1 MIQKQTIVFG
11 IIHIS
16 KIRNALSLDK
26 RCDVAKIK
34 RFTVEIATR
43 SFESTALFKN
53 GRIIAI
59 DADESWSIAIPY
71 LVKREREL
79 IGKTLLLIFY
89 SMSWLFP
96 SHLNPYQRGGWV
108 LLSWQVL
115 LN

>member
-1 MIQKQTIVFG
+1 MSSVLF
-11 IIHIS
+11 IS

-59 DADESWSIAIPY
+59 DSDESWSIAIPY

-79 IGKTLLLIFY
+79 IGKKGKRSLESLS
-89 SMSWLFP
+89 SM
-96 SHLNPYQRGGWV
+96 NQC
-108 LLSWQVL
+108 
-115 LN
+115 